1 MKNVTKEQ
9 LNEWY
14 KQALEINEQVYNILG
29 EALDDNDIVVYNVN
43 IDRWNLWV
51 SIRAYVGIDSFKAPN
66 ELSELVG
73 RESVNLDFNQYTNEE
88 KVKDFIERVKATVE
102 VFARRAGIA
111 KNIVDK
117 NKENN

>member
-1 MKNVTKEQ
+1 MKATKEQ

-29 EALDDNDIVVYNVN
+29 EALDDNDIVVYNTN

-51 SIRAYVGIDSFKAPN
+51 SIRAYVGIGSFKALN

-73 RESVNLDFNQYTNEE
+73 RESVSLDINQYTDEA
-88 KVKDFIERVKATVE
+88 KVKDFIERVKETVN

-117 NKENN
+117 NKEND